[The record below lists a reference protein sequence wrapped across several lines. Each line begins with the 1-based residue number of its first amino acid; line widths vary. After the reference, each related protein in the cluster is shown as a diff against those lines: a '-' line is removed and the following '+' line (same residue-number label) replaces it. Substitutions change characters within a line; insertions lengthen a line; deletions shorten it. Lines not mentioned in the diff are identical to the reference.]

1 MALVLRLN
9 NANFSGQGLP
19 RLSPFAATS
28 ALDYAY
34 DFRPGPNQLVD
45 NAGKRTL
52 TAYRNDIAN
61 ATTIAS
67 GSNGLALPQSTI
79 NVASVVPTAINAANP
94 GFSASGGVVNVT
106 TSAGVQVVTYT
117 GINVGANQLT
127 GCSGGTGTMSTGGAV
142 NQIKVPDNSII
153 VQDASGLGVQV
164 QLGFLDTGF
173 PIPASIPI
181 DGSMQFSLMVV
192 GGYSGTAFPS
202 GKNGSTPTICALTDF
217 GTNVAGNSFDIEVGG
232 ASDLS
237 FGCRVKSGTQNV
249 TTANASASKKNC
261 GILTYDG
268 TTWTF
273 YNKTSG
279 VTAAATNTSLGI
291 SSAIATVTNVIQ
303 NAAIGH
309 YLNNSTL
316 AGQIPTMFAAAKW
329 NRVLTGPEIAD
340 QYSRVQSVWG
350 SQGV

>member
-19 RLSPFAATS
+19 KLSPFVAAS

-45 NAGKRTL
+45 NAGKRTM

-61 ATTIAS
+61 ATTIAA
-67 GSNGLALPQSTI
+67 GSNGLALPQSVI
-79 NVASVVPTAINAANP
+79 NVASVAPTGVNASNP

-106 TSAGVQVVTYT
+106 TSSGVQVVTYT
-117 GINVGANQLT
+117 GINAGANQLT
-127 GCSGGTGTMSTGGAV
+127 GCSGGAGTMSTGGAV
-142 NQIKVPDNSII
+142 NQIKVPDTSII
-153 VQDASGLGVQV
+153 VQDSSSLGLQL

-173 PIPASIPI
+173 PLPSTIPV
-181 DGSMQFSLMVV
+181 DGSLQFSIMVV
-192 GGYSGTAFPS
+192 GGYSGTAFPT

-217 GTNVAGNSFDIEVGG
+217 GTNVAGNGFDIEVGG

-237 FGCRVKSGTQNV
+237 FGCRVKSGAQNV
-249 TTANASASKKNC
+249 TTANASASKKSC

-279 VTAAATNTSLGI
+279 VTASATNSSLGI
-291 SSAIATVTNVIQ
+291 SSAITVATSVIQ

-309 YLNNSTL
+309 YLNNSTIG
-316 AGQIPTMFAAAKW
+316 GQIPTMFAAAKW
-329 NRVLTGPEIAD
+329 NRVLTGAEITD
-340 QYSRVQSVWG
+340 QYSRAQSIWG
-350 SQGV
+350 SQGI